1 MTYDL
6 GIIKRQRYLPQPP
19 TGGTI
24 INYVQSSTN
33 YTAHVFYNS
42 DQLVLP
48 AIITTFDYFLV
59 GAGGGGGAG
68 LGLDGGGGGGA
79 GGVLTRT
86 GVANTNSYYTITV
99 GAGGGGGIPA
109 SNGTQGGNSS
119 ITGTGF
125 NPIPAYGGGGGGYYT
140 QAASAGASGGG
151 GTAAAKTAGT
161 GIAGQG
167 SNGGNGPSCSSPNTA
182 GGGGGA
188 GAVGG
193 AATYGV
199 TGGVGGAGSST
210 VFISTATAQALGIGQ
225 YVTATNA
232 VYFAGG
238 GGGGVY
244 AYNYPSATAGQGGVG
259 GGGAGAYTKASPV
272 TGTAG
277 TPNTGG
283 GGGGGAGG
291 GVDSNNSNGGSGI
304 VIVRYLANDLYRTYR
319 SQQPDP
325 NFKNTVLLLSNQSL
339 ATGVTS
345 PPVLPSSVDYLL
357 VAGGG
362 AGSGAAGGGAGGLL
376 AATGYAITNGTYAV
390 TIGAG
395 GATTAASGSNS
406 VFGAITAWGGGG
418 GTYGVA
424 NGGGTGNG
432 GSGGGLS
439 YFGTAGGVGVYPGS
453 TYISAARQGYDGGS
467 GFNASGGTYAGGGG
481 GGAGGIGGTTGVLA
495 SGGNGGAGT
504 STTLISTSTA
514 VSLGVGQVVGSSVY
528 FAGGGAG
535 AGASNSGIGGSGGGA
550 SASTTIANSGVAFTG
565 GGGAGGN
572 SGGPGLGGS
581 GVAII
586 RYPSTYASASSTT
599 GNPKY
604 SNASGYITYVFTASG
619 SLSFCGAAPTYG
631 PSAVEYLVVAGG
643 GAGGFGRGGGGGAGG
658 LKTATGYTVAGG
670 TYLVTVGAGGVANTV
685 AAAPVPGANSV
696 FDTIISTGGG
706 GGVSADITASTNING
721 GSGGGAAGQFVLT
734 GGTGIAG
741 QGFAGGAATYSA
753 PYYGSGGGGG
763 YSSVGGSGSSTVAGN
778 GGTGFTSTIT
788 GSSVGYAGGGGGGT
802 YGGGTAGT
810 ATQGGGNG
818 STTGVGTAG
827 TPNTGGGGGGGGHS
841 SVDVAGGNGG
851 SGVVVVRYA
860 NTYSAAASTT
870 GNPVYANTGG
880 YITYVFTASGS
891 IVLPAP
897 QPVTPIANNN
907 TFTDSSVNSVTVT
920 PVGTPAQ
927 GSFSPFGQQWST
939 AFNGVNDYFSLT
951 PVNTSTFTFGTNN
964 FTIEL
969 WINVTVLRN
978 QVLLDFRPLAT
989 NSTSYMHLLTD
1000 ATGLVR
1006 LYVNNTNKV
1015 YSVNPITANTWHHIA
1030 VVKSSGI
1037 ISMFVDGV
1045 NANSVADV
1053 NSYAVGAARPVV
1065 GAASAASL
1073 GLTPFIGFISNLRIL
1088 NGTALYT
1095 NNFTPPT
1102 APLAVIPNT
1111 VLLTCAS
1118 PYQFQDS
1125 SGLLTTATPGAS
1137 SVLASSKFSPFKRSY
1152 AYNTSLT
1159 GGSAYF
1165 NGTTDYLTIPYN
1177 ISTVQWW
1184 DTDYTIELWI
1194 NSPAH
1199 SQATSNGNPLQVNY
1213 GDPATSSTYWAF
1225 GTNAAGKLYFYY
1237 YNGSIVTTAISTAL
1251 VPLNSWNHLAMV
1263 YTNSTSTLNGYIN
1276 GVQVFSVAKSG
1287 TPQSPS
1293 GYTLNIGSSE
1303 AVRYKGYISNVRI
1316 VRGTAV
1322 YNTNFTPSPVPLTTI
1337 DATASTSLLLN
1348 FIGANIFDATGLNDI
1363 ITMNTASLSSTVVN
1377 YNNRSMSFNG
1387 IGDYLRVPTGTV
1399 STLTTSSLTLG
1410 LGDFTIES
1418 WVYPTSTQTSTLIDF
1433 RPVGTNGIYPTIGL
1447 TTGTVV
1453 FSVNNAV
1460 QISGS
1465 VLTVNSWTHLALCRA
1480 SSTSTMYING
1490 ILTGSTYADT
1500 NNYRYT
1506 STVTVAAQSLSLGA
1520 TPFAGYLDDLRITN
1534 GVARYLN
1541 NFQPPQ
1547 FKPPLK

>member
-6 GIIKRQRYLPQPP
+6 GVIKRQRYLPQAP

-24 INYVQSSTN
+24 INYVQSGTN

-48 AIITTFDYFLV
+48 ASITTFDYFLV
-59 GAGGGGGAG
+59 GAGGGGGSG
-68 LGLDGGGGGGA
+68 LSLDGGGGGGA

-99 GAGGGGGIPA
+99 GAGGGGGAAGVI
-109 SNGTQGGNSS
+109 GTQGGNSS

-125 NPIPAYGGGGGGYYT
+125 NPIPAYGGGGGAYYT
-140 QAASAGASGGG
+140 QAANGGASGGG
-151 GTAAAKTAGT
+151 GTFYSQTAGT

-167 SNGGNGPSCSSPNTA
+167 RNGGNGPSGGNNTA

-193 AATYGV
+193 AATQNV
-199 TGGVGGAGSST
+199 SGGVGGAGSST

-244 AYNYPSATAGQGGVG
+244 AYYYPNATAGQGGVG
-259 GGGAGAYTKASPV
+259 GGGAGAYTVGNPV

-291 GVDSNNSNGGSGI
+291 GVSSNNSNGGSGI

-325 NFKNTVLLLSNQSL
+325 YFNQTVLLLSNQSL

-504 STTLISTSTA
+504 STTLISTATA

-619 SLSFCGAAPTYG
+619 TLSFCGAAPTYG

-685 AAAPVPGANSV
+685 AAAPVPGANSI

-851 SGVVVVRYA
+851 SGIVVIRYA

-891 IVLPAP
+891 IVLPSP
-897 QPVTPIANNN
+897 QPITPIANNN

-939 AFNGVNDYFSLT
+939 SFNGVNDYFTLT
-951 PVNTSTFTFGTNN
+951 PVNTSSFTFGTNN

-969 WINVTVLRN
+969 WANISVARN

-989 NSTSYMHLLTD
+989 NSTSYMNLTID
-1000 ATGLVR
+1000 AQLFVR
-1006 LYVNNTNKV
+1006 FQVNAAIKV
-1015 YSVNPITANTWHHIA
+1015 SSVNALTLNTWNHIA
-1030 VVKSSGI
+1030 IVKSNSITTIFVNGI
-1037 ISMFVDGV
+1037 NVGSNGDT
-1045 NANSVADV
+1045 
-1053 NSYAVGAARPVV
+1053 NSYAVGANRPVV

-1073 GLTPFIGFISNLRIL
+1073 GLTPFVGYISNLRIL

-1125 SGLLTTATPGAS
+1125 SGLLTTATPGAL

-1165 NGTTDYLTIPYN
+1165 SGSVNGITDYLALPANANVFNFGTG
-1177 ISTVQWW
+1177 
-1184 DTDYTIELWI
+1184 DFTIEAWVY
-1194 NSPAH
+1194 PTRV
-1199 SQATSNGNPLQVNY
+1199 ATYQQIAGSTY
-1213 GDPATSSTYWAF
+1213 SATGLGLYISSTQAIIYTTGSFA
-1225 GTNAAGKLYFYY
+1225 GTGA
-1237 YNGSIVTTAISTAL
+1237 GSIDINTWQHIAAVRVSGTVNI
-1251 VPLNSWNHLAMV
+1251 
-1263 YTNSTSTLNGYIN
+1263 YIN
-1276 GVQVFSVAKSG
+1276 GVLSG
-1287 TPQSPS
+1287 TSALANNFTTNDGFVGIS
-1293 GYTLNIGSSE
+1293 GPGSAE
-1303 AVRYKGYISNVRI
+1303 FFQGYMSNLRV
-1316 VRGTAV
+1316 VKGTAV
-1322 YNTNFTPSPVPLTTI
+1322 YTSNFTPSTTPLTTI
-1337 DATASTSLLLN
+1337 DATTSTSLLLK
-1348 FIGANIFDATGLNDI
+1348 FTGANTFDATGLNNVA
-1363 ITMNTASLSSTVVN
+1363 TVNTSSLSSSVVN

-1387 IGDYLRVPTGTV
+1387 VGDYLRVPTGTV

-1490 ILTGSTYADT
+1490 IQAGSTYADT
-1500 NNYRYT
+1500 NSYRYT

-1534 GVARYLN
+1534 GVARYLS